1 MEHKRTLL
9 RLVACPLV
17 PPNSRRIE
25 RDPRKCK
32 SGGSF
37 CGNFTGFPGMTHF
50 PQHCDGV
57 GYVLSQALVAH
68 MYKAVNST
76 SGFWLEEIY
85 TTAMLTAK
93 IVHIQ
98 YIDLAD
104 SYTTAA
110 NKAVKDT
117 TVLGKHY
124 LMSRPKLTDY
134 SVIWKWMLRGLE
146 PSELKVLDPGYIAR
160 RPELSVKLI
169 GVNSTTVSALGT
181 AANVTKKP
189 SR

>member
-1 MEHKRTLL
+1 MERKRTLL
-9 RLVACPLV
+9 RLLACPLV
-17 PPNSRRIE
+17 PPNSRPIE
-25 RDPRKCK
+25 RDPRKCHY
-32 SGGSF
+32 GRSF

-57 GYVLSQALVAH
+57 GYVLSQALVAQ
-68 MYKAVNST
+68 MYKVVNST
-76 SGFWLEEIY
+76 SGFWLEEVY

-93 IVHIQ
+93 VGQIQ

-104 SYTTAA
+104 SYTTEA

-117 TVLGKHY
+117 TVLGKHF
-124 LMSRPKLTDY
+124 LMSRPRLTDY
-134 SVIWKWMLRGLE
+134 SVIWKWMLKGLE
-146 PSELKVLDPGYIAR
+146 PSELKMLDAGYIAR
-160 RPELSVKLI
+160 RPELSLKLI
-169 GVNSTTVSALGT
+169 GVNSTTVSALGK